1 VFLNVL
7 SLRERRILRKHLLDA
22 STREILRPAGKRRT
36 SGDDAFRNG
45 ADLRAREHPAIDD
58 RAGSS
63 VTCKV
68 TSKTSEMSR
77 LRVADDITQLV
88 GETPMLQLKR
98 LVPAGSADVFA
109 KLEYLNPGGSVKDR
123 AAIGIIRRAEQDGRL
138 APGGTIVEATAGNT
152 GIGLALIGVNR
163 GYKVRLFVP
172 ERFSE
177 EKVKIMRALG
187 AEVVRT
193 PDAEGMQGAIRQAK
207 ELVATD
213 PKAFMAGQFENQAN
227 PDYHYETTAREIF
240 EQMDGRVDA
249 VVLGCGTSGTFSGI
263 ARYLKENS
271 PQVLA
276 YAVETQGSILGGG
289 KPGPHKVEGIGA
301 SFIPKTFDRSVCDE
315 VMMVMD
321 DEAFGMVKILAAQ
334 EGVLAGSSG
343 GAAVF
348 AALKVAK
355 KLGSGKRIVTIVPD
369 SAERY
374 LSKKIFEG
382 GL

>member
-1 VFLNVL
+1 MV
-7 SLRERRILRKHLLDA
+7 R
-22 STREILRPAGKRRT
+22 
-36 SGDDAFRNG
+36 
-45 ADLRAREHPAIDD
+45 
-58 RAGSS
+58 
-63 VTCKV
+63 
-68 TSKTSEMSR
+68 SKSSEMSR

-88 GETPMLQLKR
+88 GETPLLRLKR
-98 LVPAGSADVFA
+98 LVPPGSADVFA

-123 AAIGIIRRAEQDGRL
+123 AAIGIIRRAEQDGTL

-163 GYKVRLFVP
+163 GYKVKLFVP

-187 AEVVRT
+187 AEVTRT
-193 PDAEGMQGAIRQAK
+193 PDAEGMQGAIGQAK
-207 ELVATD
+207 ALVAGD
-213 PKAFMAGQFENQAN
+213 PTAFMAGQFENLAN
-227 PDYHYETTAREIF
+227 PDYHYQTTAREIY
-240 EQMDGRVDA
+240 EQMDESVDA

-263 ARYLKENS
+263 ARFFKEKS
-271 PQVLA
+271 PRVLA
-276 YAVETQGSILGGG
+276 VAVETQGSVLGGG
-289 KPGPHKVEGIGA
+289 QPGPHKVEGIGA

-321 DEAFGMVKILAAQ
+321 VDAFEMVKTLAAK

-343 GAAVF
+343 GAAVV
-348 AALKVAK
+348 ASLDVAK
-355 KLGSGKRIVTIVPD
+355 RLGAGKRVVTIIPD

-382 GL
+382 GI

>member
-1 VFLNVL
+1 V
-7 SLRERRILRKHLLDA
+7 RIK
-22 STREILRPAGKRRT
+22 
-36 SGDDAFRNG
+36 
-45 ADLRAREHPAIDD
+45 
-58 RAGSS
+58 SS
-63 VTCKV
+63 EV
-68 TSKTSEMSR
+68 SR

-123 AAIGIIRRAEQDGRL
+123 AAIGIIRRAEQDGKL
-138 APGGTIVEATAGNT
+138 AAGGTIVEATAGNT

-163 GYKVRLFVP
+163 GYKVKLFVP

-187 AEVVRT
+187 AEVFRT
-193 PDAEGMQGAIRQAK
+193 PDTEGMLGAIRQAK
-207 ELVATD
+207 ELVAGD
-213 PKAFMAGQFENQAN
+213 PNAFMAGQFENPAN

-240 EQMDGRVDA
+240 EQMEGKIDA
-249 VVLGCGTSGTFSGI
+249 VVLGCGTSGTFTGV
-263 ARYLKENS
+263 ARFLKDNLRG
-271 PQVLA
+271 VLA
-276 YAVETQGSILGGG
+276 IAVETQGSVLGGG
-289 KPGPHKVEGIGA
+289 PPGPHKVEGIGA

-315 VMMVMD
+315 VIMVTD
-321 DEAFGMVKILAAQ
+321 KDAFETVKDLAAR

-348 AALKVAK
+348 AALEVARR
-355 KLGSGKRIVTIVPD
+355 LAPGKRLVTVIPD

-374 LSKKIFEG
+374 LSKGIFEG
-382 GL
+382 GI